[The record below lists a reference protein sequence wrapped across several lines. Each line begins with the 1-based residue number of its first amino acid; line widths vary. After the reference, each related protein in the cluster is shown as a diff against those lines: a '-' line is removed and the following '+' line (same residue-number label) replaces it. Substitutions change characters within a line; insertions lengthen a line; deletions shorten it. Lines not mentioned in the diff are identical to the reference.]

1 MTKGAVT
8 ESEERRYAEL
18 QALALDL
25 ARRGETEMLV
35 EMVAHG
41 LPVNLS
47 DARGNSLLM
56 LASYNGNLET
66 ARRLLDRGADVD
78 RRNDRGQTPLGG
90 VAFKGDVPLAELLL
104 ERGADIDADNGAGV
118 TPIMYAAVFG
128 RTSIVGLLQRKGA
141 ALGRRSRLGLSA
153 GTVVRWTRWVGALR
167 RLFHSRRSS
176 GG

>member
-78 RRNDRGQTPLGG
+78 RRNDRGQTPLG
-90 VAFKGDVPLAELLL
+90 
-104 ERGADIDADNGAGV
+104 AGV